1 MASNLGSLRTE
12 EQKLYWRI
20 RTREQT
26 LSQLL
31 EQYYK
36 VKESIIQTREEL
48 KGMQDDHKA
57 LKDEIKELEGY

>member
-36 VKESIIQTREEL
+36 IKESIIQTREEL

>member
-1 MASNLGSLRTE
+1 MASHLGSLRTE

-31 EQYYK
+31 EQYYQI
-36 VKESIIQTREEL
+36 KESIIQTREEL